1 VIKIRVD
8 SGFKSLHDFL
18 LAKQIVDKLLDIAK
32 ERNLSDI
39 KSVTLEIGSIA
50 LGHDNIPEHTEEI
63 SIENLEFGIKS
74 LTKGTILDEANFV
87 IKRAEGSDWKI
98 INIEAD

>member
-1 VIKIRVD
+1 M
-8 SGFKSLHDFL
+8 HDFL

>member
-18 LAKQIVDKLLDIAK
+18 LAKQIVDKRLDIAK